1 MKIDKRI
8 LAKLSLDNLHD
19 ESMTN
24 IENESLGES
33 KTTKITYGWQPRM
46 IFYARAK

>member
-24 IENESLGES
+24 IENTKNESLGES
-33 KTTKITYGWQPRM
+33 KTTK
-46 IFYARAK
+46 